1 MDGWKILLDC
11 GWNDAM
17 DVELLAPLAKVA
29 PFVDAVLVVIVA
41 GGPLSSPN
49 PLSFKPRR
57 SLLKPAERYTASLP
71 F

>member
-29 PFVDAVLVVIVA
+29 PFVDAVLVSH
-41 GGPLSSPN
+41 PDTC
-49 PLSFKPRR
+49 
-57 SLLKPAERYTASLP
+57 LLYTSDAADE
-71 F
+71 